1 MKYKLYFVSAILF
14 FICAGCMLYFGYKTF
29 YMKTEPGEIMDYT
42 YHFALVAEEADN
54 DYWNLIQKGA
64 QKAARENEIYLDY
77 IAPKKADNDEA
88 LTLLDRMIS
97 AKVDGIITHG
107 IEGQKFVDLVHK
119 GIERGIPIITIDT
132 DVENSERKAYV
143 GSNNYKAGQLLGQAI
158 IKNTKGKQYIGIV
171 TGRNDSISQQER
183 IAGLEQVIEAQP
195 RLKIVSLEESNITE
209 IGAAQAA
216 YTLLK
221 EYPEINVL
229 TGTSALDGIGIVEGL
244 RDIAPTKDVLILA
257 FDTLPRTLQKIQD
270 GEIEATI
277 AQDPELM
284 GQEAVDVMIDLQAN
298 DLLENKRYIDTSIIH
313 KEDLQRNFENGEEP

>member
-107 IEGQKFVDLVHK
+107 IEGQRSE
-119 GIERGIPIITIDT
+119 ER
-132 DVENSERKAYV
+132 RV
-143 GSNNYKAGQLLGQAI
+143 GK
-158 IKNTKGKQYIGIV
+158 
-171 TGRNDSISQQER
+171 
-183 IAGLEQVIEAQP
+183 
-195 RLKIVSLEESNITE
+195 ES
-209 IGAAQAA
+209 
-216 YTLLK
+216 
-221 EYPEINVL
+221 
-229 TGTSALDGIGIVEGL
+229 
-244 RDIAPTKDVLILA
+244 RD
-257 FDTLPRTLQKIQD
+257 R
-270 GEIEATI
+270 
-277 AQDPELM
+277 
-284 GQEAVDVMIDLQAN
+284 
-298 DLLENKRYIDTSIIH
+298 
-313 KEDLQRNFENGEEP
+313 